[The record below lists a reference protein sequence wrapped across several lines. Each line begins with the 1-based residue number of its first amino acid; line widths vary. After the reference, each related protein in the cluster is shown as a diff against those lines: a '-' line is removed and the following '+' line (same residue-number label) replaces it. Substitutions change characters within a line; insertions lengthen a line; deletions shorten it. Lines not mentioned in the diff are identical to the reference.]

1 MDEIDEL
8 SDLPTPR
15 FIWGFAIAVTPSGE
29 VSHDEFEYLTHT
41 RVPRFTCR
49 VVELEDAP
57 AEPEDEGDIDG
68 RIVPF
73 DNPKRMFYITDLG
86 LALMNFTLFDK
97 VDNKTKL
104 KNACDQA
111 IADWL
116 TRREFLDSEP
126 DDDEDD

>member
-41 RVPRFTCR
+41 SVPRFTCR
-49 VVELEDAP
+49 VVELEDVP
-57 AEPEDEGDIDG
+57 GEPGDDGDIDG
-68 RIVPF
+68 RILHF
-73 DNPKRMFYITDLG
+73 DDPKRMFYITDLG

-97 VDNKTKL
+97 VDNKAKL
-104 KNACDQA
+104 KKACDEA
-111 IADWL
+111 ITDWL
-116 TRREFLDSEP
+116 TRRDFLDSEP
-126 DDDEDD
+126 DDDED